1 MGEAGAFELRDG
13 PVPDVGG
20 DDSDHE
26 EKSEQGLSVKSLDNH
41 QDLPSIVKE
50 QMDELKTMT
59 EQIKLAQRG
68 KASFKTFTTCCILS
82 ILWQPSDKLSHICH
96 EAQTANHGWLVLLE
110 CVFRN

>member
-1 MGEAGAFELRDG
+1 MPSGSERQKEKLCWNGRDS
-13 PVPDVGG
+13 VPDVGG

-68 KASFKTFTTCCILS
+68 KASF
-82 ILWQPSDKLSHICH
+82 
-96 EAQTANHGWLVLLE
+96 
-110 CVFRN
+110 FRSLPFLRSQLF

>member
-1 MGEAGAFELRDG
+1 MPSGSERQKEKLCWNGRDS
-13 PVPDVGG
+13 VPDLGG

-68 KASFKTFTTCCILS
+68 KAFLSKHSRLAAFSQSCGSQVINCLTFVMR
-82 ILWQPSDKLSHICH
+82 H
-96 EAQTANHGWLVLLE
+96 
-110 CVFRN
+110 

>member
-1 MGEAGAFELRDG
+1 MPSGSERQKEKLCWNGRDS
-13 PVPDVGG
+13 VPDEGG

-26 EKSEQGLSVKSLDNH
+26 EKSEKGLSVKSLDNH

-68 KASFKTFTTCCILS
+68 KTSFFLSVTFLRSQHFRSFIQKGVTMSRRLR
-82 ILWQPSDKLSHICH
+82 SH
-96 EAQTANHGWLVLLE
+96 AFFYYL
-110 CVFRN
+110 

>member
-1 MGEAGAFELRDG
+1 MTLCRSGKLSISEVRVPSGSERQKEKLCWNGRDS
-13 PVPDVGG
+13 VPDEGG
-20 DDSDHE
+20 DDSVHE

-68 KASFKTFTTCCILS
+68 KASFFLS
-82 ILWQPSDKLSHICH
+82 SPFLRSQL
-96 EAQTANHGWLVLLE
+96 
-110 CVFRN
+110 F